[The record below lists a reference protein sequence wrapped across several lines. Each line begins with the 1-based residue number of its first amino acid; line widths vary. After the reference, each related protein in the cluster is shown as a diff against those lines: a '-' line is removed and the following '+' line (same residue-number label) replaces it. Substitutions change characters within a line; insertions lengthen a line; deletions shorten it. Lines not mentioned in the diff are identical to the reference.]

1 MRVYGDE
8 VRVWRK
14 GVINVGTRGSD
25 SVRRVC

>member
-8 VRVWRK
+8 VRVRK